1 MMKKNETRGIRWGE
15 LLEPLAAKA
24 EQEGTTVA
32 GLVKRIVRKHLGLAG
47 QNQAVSIGETH
58 DPAPLSLEPA
68 RFTVRWGKILTRR
81 MDDRA
86 RAENITISDLA
97 RKAMRLY
104 LANNELPRVEQFK
117 GELEQFRREVAR
129 IGGNLNQI
137 AVHMNSEGTLK
148 TTELGQNHIEMRK
161 LFGELID
168 YYKRMEK
175 ALDRQIP

>member
-1 MMKKNETRGIRWGE
+1 MKKNETRGIRWGE
-15 LLEPLAAKA
+15 LLDPLSTRAKL
-24 EQEGTTVA
+24 EGTTVA
-32 GLVKRIVRKHLGLAG
+32 GLVKHIVRKYLGLVG
-47 QNQAVSIGETH
+47 QPPAANLTEIQ
-58 DPAPLSLEPA
+58 DLAPLSEEPA

-81 MDDRA
+81 MDERA
-86 RAENITISDLA
+86 HAEKITISEIA

-104 LANNELPRVEQFK
+104 LANNELPRLEQFR

-148 TTELGQNHIEMRK
+148 TTELGQRHIEMRK

-168 YYKRMEK
+168 FYKRMEK
-175 ALDRQIP
+175 AIDRQIP